1 MRSKNLSRRKF
12 LIIVLAGF
20 TLFAILL
27 SCFIYTKEKSIQNSS
42 ALLTADVNALSK
54 QETEKPSLPMR
65 LKIPKINVNAAIKYV
80 GITANGEMGVPKGP
94 SDVAWFEPGIIPG
107 EAGSAVIAGHYG
119 HWKNGQGSV
128 FDNLKKLKAGD
139 KLYIKDADGDTII
152 FVMRESKI
160 YNSNDDASNIFF
172 SDDGASHLNLITC
185 EGAWDKI
192 SKSYSK
198 RLVIFT
204 DKE

>member
-1 MRSKNLSRRKF
+1 MLLKISLKRKIF
-12 LIIVLAGF
+12 IIAAAGF
-20 TLFAILL
+20 MLPAILL
-27 SCFIYTKEKSIQNSS
+27 FPFALGDDNSTLLKANANFSAEKKEIDSHFPIR
-42 ALLTADVNALSK
+42 LT
-54 QETEKPSLPMR
+54 
-65 LKIPKINVNAAIKYV
+65 IPKIKVNAAIKYV

-107 EAGSAVIAGHYG
+107 ENGSAVIAGHYG

-139 KLYIKDADGDTII
+139 KLYIKDAAGDTIT

-160 YNSNDDASNIFF
+160 YNSNDEASDIFF
-172 SDDGASHLNLITC
+172 SDDDASHLNLITC
-185 EGAWDKI
+185 EGTWNKF

-198 RLVIFT
+198 RLVVFT
-204 DKE
+204 DKK